1 MTINPKLLPTLF
13 IIIDLLTAI
22 GYIPSKDWRHVIYWI
37 AAGTLT
43 AVVTY

>member
-1 MTINPKLLPTLF
+1 MNINPKLLPTVL
-13 IIIDLLTAI
+13 IIIDLLSALC
-22 GYIPSKDWRHVIYWI
+22 YLPSKDWRHVIYWI